1 MTQSKRRRFRPNFA
15 TAQRT
20 IDPVSSD
27 SSQPLHTT
35 ASFDH
40 LITKPSARPSFVDQA
55 SPEKNFEKGS
65 PQHNGLPQLIEQ
77 DAPLQ
82 SRSQLIMMYDRF
94 QAEMPI
100 QGSLGV
106 GSWIRQ
112 FLQEHGLPSL
122 IRFGQSN
129 RLRVFRRDEFQPWFE
144 PLMVTKP

>member
-1 MTQSKRRRFRPNFA
+1 MTQSKRRRSKPSFA
-15 TAQRT
+15 QL
-20 IDPVSSD
+20 
-27 SSQPLHTT
+27 QPLD
-35 ASFDH
+35 A
-40 LITKPSARPSFVDQA
+40 LSADPDQSALAATHFELPAVKSALRPS
-55 SPEKNFEKGS
+55 PEKGS

-94 QAEMPI
+94 QAEMPT
-100 QGSLGV
+100 GSLGV

-112 FLQEHGLPSL
+112 FIDEHGLPSL

-144 PLMVTKP
+144 PLMAAKH